1 MQAHSAPASNRLAPL
16 AGRAFDLLVVGGGA
30 TGCGIAHDAALRGLS
45 VALIEKGDFASGTSS
60 KSSRLIHGGVRYLEN
75 GQLHLVFESSAE
87 RRRLLRLAPHLVH
100 PLQFTWPVYEGA
112 RIPRWKL
119 SAGLTLYDALA
130 LFRNVGRHNRLSRAA
145 VLEREPMLSEDGLR
159 GGATYF
165 DAATN
170 DSRLTLAN
178 AIAAAEAGATVVNHA
193 RSTGWLVE
201 GGRVVG
207 ATVVDS
213 LGSATVDVRAK
224 VIVNATGP
232 WSGEVRGSKG
242 AHIAVPRE
250 RVGNRNALTLLSPR
264 DGRVLFAL
272 PAGDN
277 AIIGTTDTYASA
289 SPDEVR
295 ASNED
300 VRYLLDAANAFFPRA
315 NLRDDDV
322 VSAWAGIRPLVPAR
336 GDTPGAVSRE
346 HAITTSGD
354 GVISITGGKLTT
366 YRVMAAQ
373 VVDAVAKRLG
383 RAERSSTAN
392 RVLPGGDFTSLDKLV
407 ATIARTTNDVELAG
421 HLARTYGSRW
431 EGAWAEIAAHGTGR
445 VIEGLPYTMGELRY
459 SVQHEMARTLGDL
472 FIRRTHVAFETR
484 DHGAT
489 AAPVVAEAI
498 APLLG
503 WDFAQQRRAI
513 EQYEREV
520 DRVFAVES

>member
-1 MQAHSAPASNRLAPL
+1 MQAHSAPPSNRLAPL
-16 AGRAFDLLVVGGGA
+16 AGRAFDLLVIGGGA
-30 TGCGIAHDAALRGLS
+30 TGCGIAHDAASRGLS
-45 VALIEKGDFASGTSS
+45 VALVEKGDFASGTSS

-130 LFRNVGRHNRLSRAA
+130 LFRNVGRHHRLSRAD
-145 VLEREPMLSEDGLR
+145 VLEQEPMLSGEGLR

-170 DSRLTLAN
+170 DARLTLAN
-178 AIAAAEAGATVVNHA
+178 AIAAVEAGATVVNHA
-193 RSTGWLVE
+193 RSTEWIVE
-201 GGRVVG
+201 SGRVVG
-207 ATVVDS
+207 ATVVNS
-213 LGSATVDVRAK
+213 LGTTTIDVRAE
-224 VIVNATGP
+224 VVVNATGP
-232 WSGEVRGSKG
+232 WSGDVRGSKG
-242 AHIAVPRE
+242 SHIAVPRE

-264 DGRVLFAL
+264 DGRVLFTL

-277 AIIGTTDTYASA
+277 AIIGTTDTYGPS

-315 NLRDDDV
+315 KLRDDDV

-346 HAITTSGD
+346 HAITTAGD
-354 GVISITGGKLTT
+354 GVIAITGGKLTT
-366 YRVMAAQ
+366 YRVMASQ
-373 VVDAVAKRLG
+373 VVDAVVKRLG
-383 RAERSSTAN
+383 RGERSRTAN
-392 RVLPGGDFTSLDKLV
+392 RVLPGGDFTSLEDLI
-407 ATIARTTNDVELAG
+407 ATIALTTNDVELAG

-431 EGAWAEIAAHGTGR
+431 EAVWREIAAHGTGR

-459 SVQHEMARTLGDL
+459 SVEHEMARTLGDL
-472 FIRRTHVAFETR
+472 LIRRTHVAFETR
-484 DHGAT
+484 DHGTT

-503 WDFAQQRRAI
+503 WDFAEQRRAI
-513 EQYEREV
+513 EHFEAEIARTFSI
-520 DRVFAVES
+520 D